1 MNPNKNKS
9 LKNLYMQSILKYIV
23 SYIIF
28 LALILASNVLF
39 SQLFISPGSS
49 LTIKNGTS
57 LFVGTDLILK
67 SNSTASGYLVD
78 QTMVSGVEVTG
89 NILIERYLSSG
100 GWHNV
105 SSPLS
110 NSNSSLFTGTD
121 MVFYYDETLINND
134 WNFGWVWHNG
144 NLSVMRGYDLF
155 VPDAAIT
162 AQYLT
167 TIPDQ
172 LNSGQYTVG
181 VTLTNVS
188 NGEIASHKGW
198 NLIGNPYPS
207 PVDWLIETAWD
218 KSAINDAKYIW
229 DPVGNVYTIFIG
241 GGSPIGLNGGT
252 QFIPAGQGFWIQAVQ
267 NGNVSINNSARVGIT
282 PSTPDFYKTEEFDYP
297 VIIISARG
305 NGFKDETILRFIEG
319 STEYFD
325 LNKDAFKL
333 FSTKPEVPQIAS
345 KQADDYL
352 AINSLGEISEGL
364 TVPLYFKNGSNG
376 IYTISITPSTSYSSR
391 IPYYLKDSKD
401 GTFNPIYKDSSYVFN
416 YSSNDSDTRFSIVFS
431 SDLPLILQTD
441 AQFRVITNGDRITI
455 ENISGKNVM
464 ADYIICNLAG
474 QCVSAGHLNQSTS
487 TSIESRLPVATYILE
502 VFSRDFSSKH
512 KITILYN
519 NY

>member
-1 MNPNKNKS
+1 MKIIGLYVF
-9 LKNLYMQSILKYIV
+9 LKVLVIML
-23 SYIIF
+23 
-28 LALILASNVLF
+28 LISPIGNAQML
-39 SQLFISPGSS
+39 ISPGSA
-49 LTIKNGTS
+49 LTIKNGS
-57 LFVGTDLILK
+57 EIFIGTNLTLK
-67 SNSTASGYLVD
+67 SNISESGYLVD
-78 QTMVSGVEVTG
+78 QTMNSGVEITG
-89 NILIERYLSSG
+89 NIMIERYLSED
-100 GWHNV
+100 GWHNI
-105 SSPLS
+105 STPLA
-110 NSNSSLFTGTD
+110 NSNGTVFTGTD
-121 MVFYYDETLINND
+121 LVFYYDETLINND
-134 WNFGWVWHNG
+134 WNFGWVWYDG
-144 NLSVMRGYDLF
+144 ILSIMHGYDVF
-155 VPDAAIT
+155 VPTTAIT

-167 TIPDQ
+167 TNPDQ
-172 LNSGQYTVG
+172 LNTGQYSVD
-181 VTLTNVS
+181 VTLTNVAD
-188 NGEIASHKGW
+188 GEIASHKGW

-229 DPVGNVYTIFIG
+229 DPVGSVYTIFIG

-252 QFIPAGQGFWIQAVQ
+252 QFIPAGQGFWVQAVQ
-267 NGNVSINNSARVGIT
+267 NGNVSVNNSARVGLT
-282 PSTPDFYKTEEFDYP
+282 LSTPDFYKTEEFDYP

-319 STEYFD
+319 STEDFD

-376 IYTISITPSTSYSSR
+376 FYTISITPSTSYSSR

-431 SDLPLILQTD
+431 SDLPLIQQTE

-502 VFSRDFSSKH
+502 VFSGDFSSKH